1 MELFLISY
9 DVCFSSRFRIMGIP
23 AVGIDGDFF
32 QFFQITGI
40 LEFYCFPVLE
50 VGRMQFLFFTVFR
63 IGMDIHVHTCAFLTE
78 MEGDR
83 IPACSDLPDGF
94 YAVCICFCKRSDCP
108 VTTTFYKVHYSFFV
122 NLHFC
127 YFSHT

>member
-1 MELFLISY
+1 
-9 DVCFSSRFRIMGIP
+9 MGIP

-63 IGMDIHVHTCAFLTE
+63 LGMDIHVHTCAFLTE

-122 NLHFC
+122 NLHFGH
-127 YFSHT
+127 FSHTLII